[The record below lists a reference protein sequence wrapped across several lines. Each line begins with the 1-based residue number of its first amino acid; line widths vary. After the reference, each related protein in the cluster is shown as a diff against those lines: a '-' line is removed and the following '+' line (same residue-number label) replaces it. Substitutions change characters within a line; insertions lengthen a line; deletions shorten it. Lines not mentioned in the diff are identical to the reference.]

1 MIHLRLDKIHHNAL
15 FVSKILCP
23 VNQFLHWKLSTYFK
37 IEFMPNLHN
46 KWSKQTQP
54 GIAEKIGDTLKPKGP
69 LKPRVQDGIKKLQLQ
84 INKLDS
90 MITNLQERDAKLFQR
105 IVDATQKHDTQTSKV
120 LGNELAEVRKVTKIL
135 SSARIALEQIELRL
149 TTCSDLGDTVVAI
162 MPTMGLMKNLKSSL
176 GKIMPGAEQEIGQMA
191 EMLGGFMTESFSGDT
206 AFGVDE
212 TTNSESEAILK
223 EAAAVAETS
232 AGQMFPSVPTDT
244 QEAST
249 TKFL

>member
-1 MIHLRLDKIHHNAL
+1 
-15 FVSKILCP
+15 
-23 VNQFLHWKLSTYFK
+23 
-37 IEFMPNLHN
+37 MPNLKN
-46 KWSKQTQP
+46 NWTKQTQP
-54 GIAEKIGDTLKPKGP
+54 SITEKINDTIKPKGA

-84 INKLDS
+84 IKKLDS
-90 MITNLQERDAKLFQR
+90 MLTSLEERDAKIFRR
-105 IVDATQKHDTQTSKV
+105 IVDATQKHDTQASRV
-120 LGNELAEVRKVTKIL
+120 LSSELAEIRKVTKIL

-191 EMLGGFMTESFSGDT
+191 EMLGGFMTDSFSGDT

-212 TTNSESEAILK
+212 TTNAESESILK
-223 EAAAVAETS
+223 EAAAVAKSS

-244 QEAST
+244 REAST

>member
-1 MIHLRLDKIHHNAL
+1 
-15 FVSKILCP
+15 
-23 VNQFLHWKLSTYFK
+23 
-37 IEFMPNLHN
+37 MPNLSN
-46 KWSKQTQP
+46 KWTKPPQSS
-54 GIAEKIGDTLKPKGP
+54 ISEKINDTIKPKGA
-69 LKPRVQDGIKKLQLQ
+69 LKPRVQEGIKKLQLQ
-84 INKLDS
+84 IKKLDS
-90 MITNLQERDAKLFQR
+90 MLTNLQERDAKLFQR

-120 LGNELAEVRKVTKIL
+120 LGNELAEVRKVSKIL

-176 GKIMPGAEQEIGQMA
+176 GKIMPGAEAEIGQMA
-191 EMLGGFMTESFSGDT
+191 EMLGGFMTESFSGDA
-206 AFGVDE
+206 AFGTDE
-212 TTNSESEAILK
+212 TMSAESESILK

-244 QEAST
+244 HEAST